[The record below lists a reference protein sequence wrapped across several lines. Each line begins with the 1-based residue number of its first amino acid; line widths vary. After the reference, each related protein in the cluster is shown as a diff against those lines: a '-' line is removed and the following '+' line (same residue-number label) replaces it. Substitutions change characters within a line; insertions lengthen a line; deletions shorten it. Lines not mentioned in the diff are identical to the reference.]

1 MLADTDRAC
10 LVVVWVFCVASLE
23 DGKGRE
29 QEWVGGWAGTAER
42 WEKIQQMP
50 EDKRRERN
58 RIQKRLSDCCQ
69 GHPDVSGRQAFV
81 FKILDLLF

>member
-29 QEWVGGWAGTAER
+29 QEWVGGQGQQRDGKRYSRCQRTKGERGAEY
-42 WEKIQQMP
+42 KNDSVTVAKDIQMFQGV
-50 EDKRRERN
+50 K
-58 RIQKRLSDCCQ
+58 LSYL
-69 GHPDVSGRQAFV
+69 RFAF
-81 FKILDLLF
+81 LE